1 MNGIKNMGLITEF
14 NKGAEKKDISDY
26 NIGYNL
32 HVEFHYILSQKLY
45 WQHEAN
51 IIMTKIKLS

>member
-1 MNGIKNMGLITEF
+1 MNGIKNMGLIARF
-14 NKGAEKKDISDY
+14 DIGAEREKKGISDY

-32 HVEFHYILSQKLY
+32 YVQLHYILSKKSY

-51 IIMTKIKLS
+51 IIMTKIK